1 MNYRYKADWFGTNI
15 FRIGQFEP
23 STKMCSC
30 GVINKELKLS
40 DRVWTCKSCNTTHD
54 RDLLAA
60 NNIKRFAFV
69 KNNTVG
75 TTEFQACE
83 DERLLLSV
91 NQEAPSPLGK
101 G

>member
-40 DRVWTCKSCNTTHD
+40 DRVWTCKSCG
-54 RDLLAA
+54 L
-60 NNIKRFAFV
+60 
-69 KNNTVG
+69 
-75 TTEFQACE
+75 TEVHSINSSNC
-83 DERLLLSV
+83 
-91 NQEAPSPLGK
+91 GI
-101 G
+101 